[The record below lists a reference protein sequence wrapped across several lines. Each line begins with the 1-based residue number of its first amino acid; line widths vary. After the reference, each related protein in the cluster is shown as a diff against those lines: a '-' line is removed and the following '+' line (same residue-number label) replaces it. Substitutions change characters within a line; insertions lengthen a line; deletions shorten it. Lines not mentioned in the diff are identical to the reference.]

1 MRKILQGW
9 QFSKVKTTE
18 IADIPEIGN
27 QIPLLVE
34 EITLPLGS
42 PHNRYTVAMNFILVG
57 GFPTYQITK
66 SIVETTT
73 ITNDSLL
80 VKVGIPQDTETFT
93 FTGNIVVLSSE
104 IEYPRAY
111 DLNRY
116 KLEFQGYVNSYQQ
129 YRDEY
134 ITTLLIPST
143 TGVTKYLTLLYEVN
157 LVDVNGSPFYIYS
170 QINCLNSGIANKLY
184 NPLDSKMSNAMYNR
198 FPTYLKKEDEK
209 NGDQTKKLFN
219 ILGRTLDDLETKIKS
234 LKNTYDPNTVNA
246 DKLPYI
252 DNLLGWETNFELNEQ
267 IRRFETKTA
276 IDVYKTKS
284 TTRSIELILQ
294 EILGWNVEIQ
304 EGYPFVFSLNQKPYE
319 LLAKPDDWNDNTDG
333 NWLELTG
340 NSPMSITYSM
350 DMGEINI
357 GSTFSPIAILP
368 SFSNAK
374 DTSSNNF
381 QNLNGV
387 LVKLYP
393 LPNRRVK
400 LGRDLLDKLNILL
413 PQLLVHYADYFISI
427 QDVFDESFNLG
438 ITDQFDDFLG
448 YINSETLGL
457 KSKSAT
463 LTPETSMV
471 LFETWGGA
479 YDSLLNDRLYRL
491 FHNAM
496 GIAGSE
502 VVGGYIPN
510 E

>member
-9 QFSKVKTTE
+9 QFSKVRTTE

-27 QIPLLVE
+27 QIPLLLE
-34 EITLPLGS
+34 ETTLPLGTTI
-42 PHNRYTVAMNFILVG
+42 PRIEVVMTLVNVG
-57 GFPTYQITK
+57 GQISFK
-66 SIVETTT
+66 IDKAIADNPQISS
-73 ITNDSLL
+73 DCLL
-80 VKVGIPQDTETFT
+80 LNVGIPQNTDTFT
-93 FTGNIVVLSSE
+93 FTGNIAILSSE

-116 KLEFQGYVNSYQQ
+116 KLEFEGYVNSQQ
-129 YRDEY
+129 VYRDEY
-134 ITTLLIPST
+134 TTKLIVPST
-143 TGVTKYLTLLYEVN
+143 NGITKYFTLLYEVN
-157 LVDVNGSPFYIYS
+157 LVGVQSDPFYIYS
-170 QINCLNSGIANKLY
+170 QINCLNSGVANKLY
-184 NPLDSKMSNAMYNR
+184 EPLESKLSLNLFNR
-198 FPTYLKKEDEK
+198 LPAYLKKEDEK
-209 NGDQTKKLFN
+209 NGNATKKLLN
-219 ILGRTLDDLETKIKS
+219 ILGRTLDDQQTKINQ
-234 LKNTYDPNTVNA
+234 LKNTYDPNKVNA

-252 DNLLGWETNFELNEQ
+252 DNLLGWETNFELSEQ
-267 IRRFETKTA
+267 IRRFETKTV
-276 IDVYKTKS
+276 IDLYKSKS

-319 LLAKPDDWNDNTDG
+319 LLAKPDDWNDSTDG

-448 YINSETLGL
+448 YINSETLGF

-496 GIAGSE
+496 GIVGSE